1 MTKEIKQK
9 AGKIEPVHYL
19 IYEKY
24 KKSITSFILIESRI
38 PISPVPDLSFIYPPA
53 PI

>member
-24 KKSITSFILIESRI
+24 KKVYIINF
-38 PISPVPDLSFIYPPA
+38 D
-53 PI
+53 